1 MCASLLVVED
11 DQEASV
17 FLAENLR
24 DDGHEVTVVETA
36 AEAVAALRRMRADIA
51 LIDVTLPDG
60 SGLEIV
66 RMVRAGEA
74 GATDIGVIVV
84 SGRAGERD
92 RIRAFERGVDDY
104 IVKPFS
110 YPELLLRTASLDTRL
125 RGRVAA
131 VIAAGPLQIN
141 LAARAVTIDGALLR
155 LPGKEYELLV
165 ALAVPP
171 LINTFR
177 RSSTNPRMRSAS
189 SLEIAPRA
197 IRSSNRKGD
206 APKRRIV
213 ISAPSTAIGGR
224 TTLTRDPSGRRAST
238 IGVASSMRRP
248 QAATSRTAV
257 CRNSSASR
265 KRVSTRRIRPSTS
278 TQTS

>member
-11 DQEASV
+11 DQEAAV
-17 FLAENLR
+17 FLSENLR

-74 GATDIGVIVV
+74 GAMDIGLIAV
-84 SGRAGERD
+84 SGRAAERD

-110 YPELLLRTASLDTRL
+110 YPELLLRTASLNTRL

-165 ALAVPP
+165 ALA
-171 LINTFR
+171 
-177 RSSTNPRMRSAS
+177 
-189 SLEIAPRA
+189 
-197 IRSSNRKGD
+197 
-206 APKRRIV
+206 
-213 ISAPSTAIGGR
+213 
-224 TTLTRDPSGRRAST
+224 RDPHKVQMKEDLMERIWGYRNGGT
-238 IGVASSMRRP
+238 
-248 QAATSRTAV
+248 RTLD
-257 CRNSSASR
+257 SHASR
-265 KRVSTRRIRPSTS
+265 LRRRLTERSDGPWVINNWSVGYSLRTVL
-278 TQTS
+278 Q